1 MIKELLQI
9 KKLITLLLT
18 LVFCYLAVIRIITS
32 DQYLTVFSLVIVF
45 YFGQST
51 VRQGVS
57 ESSEWKGN
65 PVEDSTNITNGI
77 K

>member
-1 MIKELLQI
+1 MIKELFQI

-32 DQYLTVFSLVIVF
+32 DQYLTVFSLVIAF

-51 VRQGVS
+51 VRQAVS
-57 ESSEWKGN
+57 ESSERTVN
-65 PVEDSTNITNGI
+65 PVADSTKIMNDI